1 MSNLF
6 NLPQEIKD
14 FQNTHQLN
22 DSVNKIR
29 GFALERLQLNDLP
42 HRRTESWKYTNIKP
56 IVEKELKFNVQ
67 TSTFKAQDLRVDGFT
82 NIFFVNGVLSD
93 QSDTSP
99 FEMSALNEKSLEIIK
114 ANAHGLQDD
123 FAYNLN
129 ESTIYNGLHFNLK
142 KNTHCDRPI
151 IIFHILDSDQDIMRT
166 NQNTFNIEENCF
178 VEVLEVY
185 ISIHNTSSLINFA
198 SNITV
203 AKNSKFVHLHHQILE
218 NQVNLFNNVRAQVS
232 KDASY
237 NSFTITIGG
246 ALTRNNIHIDLNQEG
261 ANCMAHGVYT
271 LQGTQHSDVNS
282 FINHTAPHTESAQL
296 YKGIMSDKS
305 RGVFTGL
312 IKVDRDAQF
321 INSAQLNKNLL
332 LSKGAHVNSRPQLEI
347 FADDVKCSHGS
358 TTGQLNEDELFY
370 FESRGIRPEKARMM
384 LSHAYTYDVL
394 LKINNKNIR
403 NYIQADIVEKFEK
416 SAFEAKNA

>member
-1 MSNLF
+1 
-6 NLPQEIKD
+6 
-14 FQNTHQLN
+14 
-22 DSVNKIR
+22 
-29 GFALERLQLNDLP
+29 
-42 HRRTESWKYTNIKP
+42 
-56 IVEKELKFNVQ
+56 
-67 TSTFKAQDLRVDGFT
+67 
-82 NIFFVNGVLSD
+82 
-93 QSDTSP
+93 
-99 FEMSALNEKSLEIIK
+99 
-114 ANAHGLQDD
+114 
-123 FAYNLN
+123 
-129 ESTIYNGLHFNLK
+129 
-142 KNTHCDRPI
+142 
-151 IIFHILDSDQDIMRT
+151 
-166 NQNTFNIEENCF
+166 
-178 VEVLEVY
+178 
-185 ISIHNTSSLINFA
+185 
-198 SNITV
+198 
-203 AKNSKFVHLHHQILE
+203 
-218 NQVNLFNNVRAQVS
+218 
-232 KDASY
+232 
-237 NSFTITIGG
+237 
-246 ALTRNNIHIDLNQEG
+246 
-261 ANCMAHGVYT
+261 MAHGVYT

-282 FINHTAPHTESAQL
+282 FINHKAPHTESAQL